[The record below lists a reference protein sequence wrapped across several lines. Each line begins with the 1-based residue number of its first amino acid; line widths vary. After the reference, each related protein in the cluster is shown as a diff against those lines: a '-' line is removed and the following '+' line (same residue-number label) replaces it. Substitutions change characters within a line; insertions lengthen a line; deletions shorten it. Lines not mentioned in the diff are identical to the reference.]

1 VRNKMQ
7 IDKDTQILIDERLK
21 NNAPALE
28 SFTPQELRALRAKM
42 AETPLE
48 LRVDISDVEDLSV
61 KGTLGDI
68 PIRKYFN
75 SSTSDLKHKT
85 SPLIIYFHGG
95 GFVMGDLESHDLVCR
110 HLCKEAKATIIAVDY
125 KLAPEHKFPAPVID
139 TKDAITKILERAE
152 EFNFDPN
159 KVILCGD
166 SAGGTLATVG
176 TIMSRDNVIPKVH
189 GQILVYPWVDMTMC
203 RRSMDIELEG
213 MILNKKT
220 IKYFADHY
228 LNNTK
233 EQVDWRASPL
243 LTADLSNLPPTYIYG
258 AGLDPLVDEGDAY
271 KRRLLSFGNEVHYR
285 LFPGQ
290 MHAFLSNSVQLPTSL
305 ICIKEMGKAAQTI
318 FSNL

>member
-1 VRNKMQ
+1 MQ
-7 IDKDTQILIDERLK
+7 IDKDTQALIDDRLK
-21 NNAPALE
+21 NNSPALE
-28 SFTPQELRALRAKM
+28 SFSPQELRDLRAKM

-48 LRVDISDVEDLSV
+48 HRMEVSDVENTFIE
-61 KGTLGDI
+61 GTLGKI
-68 PIRKYFN
+68 PVRRYFD
-75 SSTSDLKHKT
+75 STTNDFQNGN

-125 KLAPEHKFPAPVID
+125 KLAPEHKFPAAIID
-139 TKDAITKILERAE
+139 TEDAIKGIIKKEN
-152 EFNFDPN
+152 EFKFNKN

-176 TIMSRDNVIPKVH
+176 TIMSRDGIVPKIH

-203 RRSMDIELEG
+203 RRSMDIDLEG

-220 IKYFADHY
+220 ITYFANHY
-228 LNNTK
+228 LNTPE

-243 LTADLSNLPPTYIYG
+243 LTPDLSNLPPTYIYG

-271 KRRLLSFGNEVHYR
+271 KRRLLSFNNEVHYR

-290 MHAFLSNSVQLPTSL
+290 MHAFLSNSIQLPTSL
-305 ICIKEMGKAAQTI
+305 ICIKEMGEAAQNI